1 MTAHQ
6 LSRIR
11 QNRPVKDAPGEAV
24 TSMTTTT
31 HRSTRRR
38 STAALA
44 TLATAATLT
53 ACGGSPDATPPTSA
67 RAATAITI
75 PTPEPSGA
83 GAAPSPSTGTS
94 PATSGFDVLAN
105 MPSAAKQHTNA
116 GAQAFARYYIEAF
129 GRLLMTP
136 AKDQLTKLH
145 LSSCD
150 ECRAN
155 ERVVG
160 ETLEDGVRWL
170 DLYYRTLNVS
180 EPDDGSNN
188 PVDASH
194 VTEVHVLALVSTSP
208 VAVKRG
214 TAPPSTRPQ
223 DGNVLIDYR
232 LRWSGG
238 QWQVADF
245 RSSEVAPAQ
254 R

>member
-44 TLATAATLT
+44 TLAAAATLT
-53 ACGGSPDATPPTSA
+53 ACGGSSDAAHSTSA

-83 GAAPSPSTGTS
+83 KSDTSASTGPS

-116 GAQAFARYYIEAF
+116 GAQAFARYYIDAY
-129 GRLLMTP
+129 GRLLMDP
-136 AKDQLTKLH
+136 VKGQLAQIYAPGCQGCVR
-145 LSSCD
+145 S
-150 ECRAN
+150 EAN
-155 ERVVG
+155 IAD
-160 ETLEDGVRWL
+160 TLERGVRWQG
-170 DLYYRTLNVS
+170 LYYRTLNVS
-180 EPDDGSNN
+180 EPDDGSSHL
-188 PVDASH
+188 VDASQVSEVH
-194 VTEVHVLALVSTSP
+194 LVAFLTTAPTGVRTGTAAPTTRPKGQDVLVNLRLAWRDDRWLVTEFTSNAATP
-208 VAVKRG
+208 
-214 TAPPSTRPQ
+214 APR
-223 DGNVLIDYR
+223 
-232 LRWSGG
+232 
-238 QWQVADF
+238 
-245 RSSEVAPAQ
+245 
-254 R
+254 